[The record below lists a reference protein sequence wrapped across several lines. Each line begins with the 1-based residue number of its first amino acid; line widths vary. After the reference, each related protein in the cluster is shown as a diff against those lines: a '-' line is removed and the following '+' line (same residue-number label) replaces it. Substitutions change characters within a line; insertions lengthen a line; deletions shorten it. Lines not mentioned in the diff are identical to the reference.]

1 MLACSPPIES
11 LISFPGDF
19 PTVAQQHVEIFHDN
33 NTKYIIIRN
42 HTYIIITV
50 NHSPEM
56 IYFCKKIYKYNSIS
70 IKNSMIYKIITIRI

>member
-42 HTYIIITV
+42 HTYTIITV

-56 IYFCKKIYKYNSIS
+56 IYFCNVKKYVNTILSLL
-70 IKNSMIYKIITIRI
+70 KIR